1 MSLSSQTSSSSPPSE
16 VSVLGQSAAPLHMWL
31 RWIHERWSLQ
41 QKRNFLFISRA
52 IACSVSFLGPVLS
65 GTKFGI
71 VVVVAGFPGLAGSI
85 PPVVVVVVSVY
96 IASVVEEV
104 VPADDTSALDSPPG
118 APVTGDVVVAF
129 SLERTRP
136 AVTPAAT

>member
-52 IACSVSFLGPVLS
+52 IACSVSFLGPVLP
-65 GTKFGI
+65 GTRFGI
-71 VVVVAGFPGLAGSI
+71 VIGLL
-85 PPVVVVVVSVY
+85 VVVVVVGGFPGLSGFKPPLVIVVVSVN
-96 IASVVEEV
+96 IASVVV
-104 VPADDTSALDSPPG
+104 VVEDTSALDSPPG
-118 APVTGDVVVAF
+118 APVTGDVVVVLVVALT
-129 SLERTRP
+129 LE
-136 AVTPAAT
+136 